1 MGPGTGSVC
10 LGDLGA
16 LCGMRLA
23 GREGPSVPCPLSP
36 VLFKQVT
43 CLTIS
48 LLQPCRVGQEGVI
61 PSILEMRFRE
71 ACAQGR
77 AASQGW
83 SAPRSFWLLSLG
95 WRIRL

>member
-1 MGPGTGSVC
+1 MGPRTGSVC
-10 LGDLGA
+10 PGGLGSPLWDEIGWT
-16 LCGMRLA
+16 GGTFR
-23 GREGPSVPCPLSP
+23 PLSP

-71 ACAQGR
+71 ARAQGR